1 MLQKRFSYTY
11 LSTYLPQSSTVGP
24 WATLPQAMLSLNQRW
39 FHLVSKIFD
48 LRYFFY
54 IFLEQHW
61 FKGQKISVAQGK
73 CRKNSIDQIFLKL
86 NGISVDSR
94 TALLKVA
101 LLKKL
106 LYIYNTSLEIN
117 RVVWSLC
124 SLYQKKIP
132 ILPPLWEKSGHLTVH
147 EKKIESPKQ
156 WILKGG
162 MYIYILL
169 LIST

>member
-1 MLQKRFSYTY
+1 MVFSSQNSVLPRIFLIFLEQCWFILLQISVVQGIISIAQGNIYWSGKFE
-11 LSTYLPQSSTVGP
+11 QC
-24 WATLPQAMLSLNQRW
+24 W
-39 FHLVSKIFD
+39 F
-48 LRYFFY
+48 
-54 IFLEQHW
+54 FLEQHW
-61 FKGQKISVAQGK
+61 FKGLKISVAQGK

-101 LLKKL
+101 LLKEL